1 MKSNAKNKAG
11 AYHSDKDNKANDKKK
26 GNPFWKNKK
35 KERQEDDDNFEEV
48 KIGAPS
54 TLQRPDDESSGRY

>member
-1 MKSNAKNKAG
+1 MKSYAKKKTG
-11 AYHSDKDNKANDKKK
+11 VYHNDKDNKINGKKK

-35 KERQEDDDNFEEV
+35 KEKQEDDDNFEEV

-54 TLQRPDDESSGRY
+54 TLPRPDNESSDRY